1 MFPGAFRLCIRGGGA
16 DQQNYLDCTVLVKIR
31 MLNKLISQLTS
42 LKNCII
48 NAFLKCRFT
57 VDIAISPL
65 TCFKFEKNLML
76 AHNHVSFLFQIF
88 FFTFCSLQ

>member
-1 MFPGAFRLCIRGGGA
+1 MFPGAFRLCIRGGA
-16 DQQNYLDCTVLVKIR
+16 DQQNDLDCTVLVKIR

-42 LKNCII
+42 LKNCI

-65 TCFKFEKNLML
+65 TCFKFKNKFD
-76 AHNHVSFLFQIF
+76 VS
-88 FFTFCSLQ
+88 T